1 MNKFTGAA
9 LSLALAFG
17 ATLPSIAQTTTNS
30 ASEQPLTGKVEKS
43 EVTVQFPENRTETYS
58 IDPALLTAMNLGE
71 GSTVNFTNRKLGT
84 ITNVSRYSVSV
95 QFANGDTESYLL
107 TEEGRRTLTY
117 GDRVV
122 VTPDLQLARAENYLL
137 TAADVQVPTSSM
149 VSSSSSGSGSGTMS
163 PPKPSDTAPS
173 VPPSSSM
180 SEPSTQP
187 PDPSEPATTPTEPE
201 RVPPSSQS
209 NPSDPTASP
218 SSPDSP
224 VPNTPKTPRGPNAPG
239 TILKP

>member
-149 VSSSSSGSGSGTMS
+149 MSSSSSGSGIMNPPTPSG
-163 PPKPSDTAPS
+163 TAPS
-173 VPPSSSM
+173 TPPSSSM
-180 SEPSTQP
+180 SDPSKA

>member
-1 MNKFTGAA
+1 MNKFTGTA
-9 LSLALAFG
+9 LGIALAFG
-17 ATLPSIAQTTTNS
+17 AILPCIAQTTTNS
-30 ASEQPLTGKVEKS
+30 TSEQPLTGKVEKS

-58 IDPALLTAMNLGE
+58 IDPALLTAMNLSE

-84 ITNVSRYSVSV
+84 IANVSRYSVTV
-95 QFANGDTESYLL
+95 EFANGDTESYLL
-107 TEEGRRTLTY
+107 TEEGRRTLTF

-122 VTPDLQLARAENYLL
+122 VTPDLQLARAENYVL

-149 VSSSSSGSGSGTMS
+149 MSSTSSGTMS
-163 PPKPSDTAPS
+163 QPTPSGTAPSTSPS

-180 SEPSTQP
+180 SEPSMTAP
-187 PDPSEPATTPTEPE
+187 SPSEPATTPTELE
-201 RVPPSSQS
+201 RVPPSTQS

-218 SSPDSP
+218 TSPDSP
-224 VPNTPKTPRGPNAPG
+224 VPNTPKTPRGPNTPG

>member
-58 IDPALLTAMNLGE
+58 IDPALLTAMNLSE

-149 VSSSSSGSGSGTMS
+149 MSSASSGSGTMN
-163 PPKPSDTAPS
+163 PPTPSGTAPS
-173 VPPSSSM
+173 TPPSSSM
-180 SEPSTQP
+180 SDPSKA

>member
-149 VSSSSSGSGSGTMS
+149 MSSASSGSGTMN
-163 PPKPSDTAPS
+163 PPTPSGTAPS
-173 VPPSSSM
+173 TPPSSSM
-180 SEPSTQP
+180 SDPSKA